1 MKSFARNT
9 SKTAFRFLRSCLT
22 LSRWEAAIAMKL
34 LVGTAILCMLA
45 TAPVYAQQTQDN
57 KEQEA
62 PKPPDRGDKTEGKPT
77 REPAK
82 KPPEKPIDKPSKPP
96 KEAPVKTEPAS
107 RHQQDQQQKTE
118 QKTQQKQAK
127 DQEKDQQKR
136 QQQMEHQQARN
147 QRPDQNHN
155 QGHPEAANNG
165 PRGNEGGHRI
175 PEDRYRANFGRAHT
189 FHVRYDNNHRFQ
201 FGGFWF
207 QYTDAWPSDWG
218 PDDDFY
224 IVEIDGVDYLCDARF
239 PDQRIVVIIAS

>member
-1 MKSFARNT
+1 
-9 SKTAFRFLRSCLT
+9 
-22 LSRWEAAIAMKL
+22 MKL

-155 QGHPEAANNG
+155 QGRPEAANNG
-165 PRGNEGGHRI
+165 PSGNEGGHRI

>member
-1 MKSFARNT
+1 
-9 SKTAFRFLRSCLT
+9 
-22 LSRWEAAIAMKL
+22 MKL